1 MTSLVLPKTM
11 QVTIQEDIKLNGLQ
25 QGGVTTINVAS
36 IGEIYKRVMT
46 IPVNDGSI
54 GANDH
59 VTIIT
64 TTGDAGAVVEAGKFI
79 VADIKYFRITNLNTG
94 SGEGILLQIARDD
107 DSDATDDEAAWILI
121 EEGKSFILHT
131 FDAAFDADNADG
143 TDAPTLD
150 AITDIRVVNESAS
163 TAVDI
168 EVFVASA

>member
-1 MTSLVLPKTM
+1 MASNLGSNSLTI
-11 QVTIQEDIKLNGLQ
+11 TIQEDIELNGLQ
-25 QGGVTTINVAS
+25 QGS
-36 IGEIYKRVMT
+36 ITSQSISAVSSVYKRIMT

-59 VTIIT
+59 VTVIT
-64 TTGDAGAVVEAGKFI
+64 TTGDAGSTVEAGKFI
-79 VADIKYFRITNLNTG
+79 VGDLKYFRLTNLNTG
-94 SGEGILLQIARDD
+94 AGEGILLQIARDD
-107 DSDATDDEAAWILI
+107 NSDATDDEAAWLLI
-121 EEGKSFILHT
+121 EEGRSFILNT

-168 EVFVASA
+168 EIFVAS

>member
-1 MTSLVLPKTM
+1 MASNLTASNLT
-11 QVTIQEDIKLNGLQ
+11 VTIQENIVLNGLQ
-25 QGGVTTINVAS
+25 QGSTVNTSIAS
-36 IGEIYKRVMT
+36 ISEVYKRIMT

-54 GANDH
+54 GADDH
-59 VTIIT
+59 VTVIT
-64 TTGDAGAVVEAGKFI
+64 TTGDAGSAVEAGKFI
-79 VADIKYFRITNLNTG
+79 VGDIKYCRITNLNTG

-107 DSDATDDEAAWILI
+107 NSDATDDEAAWLLI
-121 EEGKSFILHT
+121 EEGRSFILNT

-168 EVFVASA
+168 EIFVAS